1 MLPKRKN
8 NNENAMEEKILEA
21 LARPM
26 KAGEVAEATGIDKKE
41 VEKIIKKL
49 VREGKVESPKRCYYA
64 AVK

>member
-8 NNENAMEEKILEA
+8 NNESAMEEKILET

-26 KAGEVAEATGIDKKE
+26 KAGEVAEANGIDKKE
-41 VEKIIKKL
+41 VDKIIKKL